1 MRLDILAIT
10 SGIVIGL
17 LALITWQAE
26 RASRA
31 HPPSDWEQAAR
42 ADKLAHKV
50 FWAVFSLGWI
60 LPWVAAIAARQVLV
74 SRGSLVMS
82 WDEIWRYLPIYFI
95 PLSIPFA
102 APHIALAFWAR
113 QLVRTHFPV
122 EHRADLVVIGSLIG
136 ALIGLSAQTV
146 LIHYTMWSGPN
157 SLEVFIDA
165 MTLAPFALPS
175 YLLGAAAIGAVLGGL
190 VAAVSRHYPPGQTQR
205 GTAQPVVSGM

>member
-1 MRLDILAIT
+1 MRLDILVIT

-31 HPPSDWEQAAR
+31 HTPADLEQAAR

-60 LPWVAAIAARQVLV
+60 LPWAAAIAARQILV

-122 EHRADLVVIGSLIG
+122 EHRTDLITIGSLIG
-136 ALIGLSAQTV
+136 AVIGLSVATV
-146 LIHYTMWSGPN
+146 VIHYAGWSGPN
-157 SLEVFIDA
+157 SLESFLDA

-175 YLLGAAAIGAVLGGL
+175 YLFVAAAIGAVLGRL
-190 VAAVSRHYPPGQTQR
+190 VVAVSRRYPPEQTQT
-205 GTAQPVVSGM
+205 GTAQPVVSRM